1 MTSGRG
7 ASTEQTN
14 PTPFCGRGTDPHAGR
29 RCHRDSL
36 TTTRVPCLLPS
47 PGVWRW
53 EEPPPEHLALEA
65 SGAGLQGVH
74 RTGGTRDSARGGTR
88 GACTLRPSESRLHRS
103 GAQTMGCLR
112 GSRGHKDTGG
122 RGTRD
127 ARQSRR
133 PQRPP
138 SALRPGLPSGRR
150 VPVRGHLRPNDG
162 QEDSPTGGRL
172 VLSPQLPQTH
182 PLTWSSHHRA
192 KTQLC
197 PQRAGSSPS
206 HQEGCTSPG
215 TNLTLHGED
224 TRTQKNYGSA
234 LRNGDHKPRKL
245 GKNKMAEKYVS
256 DKGTR

>member
-36 TTTRVPCLLPS
+36 TTTRVPRPLPS

-88 GACTLRPSESRLHRS
+88 GARALRPSESRLHGS

-122 RGTRD
+122 RGTGD

-162 QEDSPTGGRL
+162 QEDSPTGGRP

-182 PLTWSSHHRA
+182 PLT
-192 KTQLC
+192 
-197 PQRAGSSPS
+197 
-206 HQEGCTSPG
+206 
-215 TNLTLHGED
+215 
-224 TRTQKNYGSA
+224 
-234 LRNGDHKPRKL
+234 
-245 GKNKMAEKYVS
+245 
-256 DKGTR
+256 